1 MARASTKTPRVRV
14 SRQRG
19 TKSSCGVEHE
29 IRYTHDKEFL
39 HLLQRF
45 PPSLEGFTL
54 TPKKKRS
61 DAPYT
66 KTELVQTQE
75 SKDHMW
81 MEGGNVY
88 FTRALDSA
96 QFLTENNT
104 KMKKNPATE
113 REKVARELD
122 GKLKAFSLSKANP
135 LLLLLLKRY
144 AISHRNSL
152 KLLYSL
158 LRCPK
163 GYCWLKREMRSLLS
177 PKYRWNAQK
186 LLIRLDFCA
195 FEMIILM
202 QYSVFYYETQTVR
215 EWMDEWCGL
224 YRMS

>member
-1 MARASTKTPRVRV
+1 MWALFLTSRVTSTVGSSRKVACVKLATTRMKNPTASDKDDILNFDLRSLLMARASTKTPRVRV

-54 TPKKKRS
+54 TQKKKRS

-66 KTELVQTQE
+66 KTEFVQTQE

-96 QFLTENNT
+96 QFLTENST

-122 GKLKAFSLSKANP
+122 GKLKSFSLSKANP

-152 KLLYSL
+152 KLL
-158 LRCPK
+158 
-163 GYCWLKREMRSLLS
+163 
-177 PKYRWNAQK
+177 
-186 LLIRLDFCA
+186 
-195 FEMIILM
+195 
-202 QYSVFYYETQTVR
+202 
-215 EWMDEWCGL
+215 
-224 YRMS
+224 